1 MEKFEVN
8 ILGCGAAIP
17 IGRHMT
23 TSQLVNVHDKL
34 FMVDCGEGTQTQIW
48 KSGIKL
54 TNMDNIF
61 ISHAHGD
68 HFFGLVPLLSSL
80 NLMLGRTKDINVFV
94 PEDLKDILMLMLK
107 ELCHIPFNVNINTFM
122 GNSNQKIYEDEE
134 MEIETIP
141 LNTAFRAV
149 VSYLGKSQ
157 RNGYSCQRNACHTT
171 FQNVISS

>member
-1 MEKFEVN
+1 MN

-34 FMVDCGEGTQTQIW
+34 FLVDCGEGTQVW
-48 KSGIKL
+48 KNGIKL

-94 PEDLKDILMLMLK
+94 PENLKDILMLMLK
-107 ELCHIPFNVNINTFM
+107 ELCHIPFNPKKALRRLSEHKRRIKSDVSQLKHDGAMVRSGHIAENTRITDIRPQTV
-122 GNSNQKIYEDEE
+122 GNEE
-134 MEIETIP
+134 IVYTPSHVLLACPET
-141 LNTAFRAV
+141 V
-149 VSYLGKSQ
+149 
-157 RNGYSCQRNACHTT
+157 
-171 FQNVISS
+171 

>member
-107 ELCHIPFNVNINTFM
+107 ELCHIPSM
-122 GNSNQKIYEDEE
+122 
-134 MEIETIP
+134 
-141 LNTAFRAV
+141 
-149 VSYLGKSQ
+149 
-157 RNGYSCQRNACHTT
+157 
-171 FQNVISS
+171 

>member
-23 TSQLVNVHDKL
+23 TSQVVNVHDKL

-94 PEDLKDILMLMLK
+94 PEDNQADVEELDAEITDGMNIIYVNNVKEVFAQALM
-107 ELCHIPFNVNINTFM
+107 H
-122 GNSNQKIYEDEE
+122 
-134 MEIETIP
+134 
-141 LNTAFRAV
+141 
-149 VSYLGKSQ
+149 
-157 RNGYSCQRNACHTT
+157 
-171 FQNVISS
+171 